1 MRFDKIG
8 NEQPNDY
15 TAFQFAIEQYG
26 AASSIK
32 DFFAPAEFIKL
43 SDSQRLSRNAFE
55 RMQSGRKVEGNMDL
69 FTAEQPD
76 AAVQRSYR
84 FEQMIIDG
92 PDFFVRPADRDR
104 AGMEQADYDT
114 FVKGN
119 AVGRS
124 VQGRQQELKRR
135 ENQQAVHARAVAF
148 SLVDQ
153 SNLRPFKLNGK
164 ALKYES
170 EAEALQALRTLQFRK
185 PQLGHRLR
193 VAPATETET
202 L

>member
-1 MRFDKIG
+1 
-8 NEQPNDY
+8 
-15 TAFQFAIEQYG
+15 
-26 AASSIK
+26 
-32 DFFAPAEFIKL
+32 
-43 SDSQRLSRNAFE
+43 
-55 RMQSGRKVEGNMDL
+55 MDL

-170 EAEALQALRTLQFRK
+170 EAEALQALRTLQSRK